1 MASYTLKRGDTL
13 YSIAKK
19 YNTDVESLKKFNKIL
34 DPSAMKI
41 GTELYVPSPSLFR
54 QIESFRK

>member
-54 QIESFRK
+54 QIE